1 MIHVNSVA
9 IYDVDRNPGDPDDLL
24 DSSYTDKNG
33 RFVLDGTTRELTTI
47 EPELRIIH
55 DCSDG
60 IKVWMERAFHLEIP
74 DPSLKP
80 CHRLLVIKV
89 PPEHI
94 HHGKVDKFFDIGT
107 LELSEKQENEQR
119 TCQDDF

>member
-1 MIHVNSVA
+1 MNLVA

-55 DCSDG
+55 DCNDG
-60 IKVWMERAFHLEIP
+60 IKVWKKAFH
-74 DPSLKP
+74 
-80 CHRLLVIKV
+80 
-89 PPEHI
+89 
-94 HHGKVDKFFDIGT
+94 
-107 LELSEKQENEQR
+107 
-119 TCQDDF
+119 